1 MEFRDAVKICLTKKY
16 CSFKGRASRSE
27 FWWFCLFTLLI
38 NIAVAIVGAIA
49 PALASIISAVQ
60 ALWLLLPTVSVS
72 TRRLHDRDLSGWWQ
86 MLPLAAALPAIAG
99 AVLEADGLLVLAGSA
114 AALASLGLLV
124 VPPDPTVLALIHL
137 TTAGSE
143 GHHIKVVPPFGD
155 NRRKSAPLAHCRPS
169 CQTFGYSVWPGHHL
183 PY

>member
-1 MEFRDAVKICLTKKY
+1 MEFKEAVKICLTKKY
-16 CSFKGRASRSE
+16 CCFKGRASRSE

-38 NIAVAIVGAIA
+38 NIAVVIVGAIA

-124 VPPDPTVLALIHL
+124 VYALKGTSGSNRFGSDPLDDSGV
-137 TTAGSE
+137 
-143 GHHIKVVPPFGD
+143 
-155 NRRKSAPLAHCRPS
+155 
-169 CQTFGYSVWPGHHL
+169 
-183 PY
+183 

>member
-1 MEFRDAVKICLTKKY
+1 MEFREAVKICLTKKY

-38 NIAVAIVGAIA
+38 NIAVGIVGAIA

-86 MLPLAAALPAIAG
+86 ALPAALMLPGLVGVAADADWLFILVAFAAVIA
-99 AVLEADGLLVLAGSA
+99 SI
-114 AALASLGLLV
+114 GLLV
-124 VPPDPTVLALIHL
+124 VYALKGTSGPNRFGPDPLDDSGV
-137 TTAGSE
+137 
-143 GHHIKVVPPFGD
+143 
-155 NRRKSAPLAHCRPS
+155 
-169 CQTFGYSVWPGHHL
+169 
-183 PY
+183 

>member
-1 MEFRDAVKICLTKKY
+1 MEFREAVKICLTKKY

-38 NIAVAIVGAIA
+38 NIAVGIVGAIA

-86 MLPLAAALPAIAG
+86 ALPAALMLPGLIGLA
-99 AVLEADGLLVLAGSA
+99 ADAEWLYIV
-114 AALASLGLLV
+114 AALAVGIASIGLMIVYALKGTSG
-124 VPPDPTVLALIHL
+124 PNRFGSDPLDDSGV
-137 TTAGSE
+137 
-143 GHHIKVVPPFGD
+143 
-155 NRRKSAPLAHCRPS
+155 
-169 CQTFGYSVWPGHHL
+169 
-183 PY
+183 

>member
-38 NIAVAIVGAIA
+38 NIAVAIVGAMA

-72 TRRLHDRDLSGWWQ
+72 TRRLHDRDFSGWWQ
-86 MLPLAAALPAIAG
+86 TLPVALMLPGLVGVAADADWLFILVAFAAVIASIGLMVVYALKGTSGPNRFG
-99 AVLEADGLLVLAGSA
+99 
-114 AALASLGLLV
+114 
-124 VPPDPTVLALIHL
+124 PDPLDDSGV
-137 TTAGSE
+137 
-143 GHHIKVVPPFGD
+143 
-155 NRRKSAPLAHCRPS
+155 
-169 CQTFGYSVWPGHHL
+169 
-183 PY
+183 